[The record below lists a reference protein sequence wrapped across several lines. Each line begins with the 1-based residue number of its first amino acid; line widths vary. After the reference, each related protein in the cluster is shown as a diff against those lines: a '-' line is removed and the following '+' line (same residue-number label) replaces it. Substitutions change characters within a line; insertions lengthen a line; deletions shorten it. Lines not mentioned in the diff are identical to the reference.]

1 MFEDNVFLIVAVLF
15 LGWGKHSIILK
26 VTLERESL
34 YLIICLFLSK
44 KGVF

>member
-1 MFEDNVFLIVAVLF
+1 MFEDNVFLTVAVLF

-34 YLIICLFLSK
+34 YLICLFLSK
-44 KGVF
+44 EGVF